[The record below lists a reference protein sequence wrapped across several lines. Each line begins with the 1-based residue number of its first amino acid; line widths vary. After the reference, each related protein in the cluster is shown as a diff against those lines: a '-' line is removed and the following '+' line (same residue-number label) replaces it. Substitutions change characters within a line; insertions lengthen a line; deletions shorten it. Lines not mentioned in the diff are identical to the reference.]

1 MELVDLYD
9 ENRIPL
15 GKTAGRYSR
24 KGAGEYRTVV
34 HICIFNSRRQLL
46 IHRRSMQKAACPGL
60 WDVSAAGG
68 VDAGETSRQ
77 GAERECREEL
87 GYALDLTGVRA
98 SVTVNFDR
106 GFDDF
111 FIVKRDVELS
121 DLKLQTEEVS
131 EVRWASLEE
140 VRDLLHQEKF
150 IAYPES
156 FLHFLF
162 DMQDTFGFVT
172 K

>member
-1 MELVDLYD
+1 VELVDLYD
-9 ENRIPL
+9 EDRIPL
-15 GKTAGRYSR
+15 RKISDRYS
-24 KGAGEYRTVV
+24 KKEEGEYRIVV
-34 HICIFNSRRQLL
+34 HICIFNSRGQML
-46 IHRRSMQKAACPGL
+46 IQRRSMQKESCPGL

-68 VDAGETSRQ
+68 VNAGETSRQ

-87 GYALDLTGVRA
+87 GYALELGGVRA

-111 FIVKRDVELS
+111 YIVKRDVDLSELE
-121 DLKLQTEEVS
+121 LQTEEVS

-140 VRDLLHQEKF
+140 VVELLHREEF
-150 IAYPES
+150 IPYPEG

-162 DMQDTFGFVT
+162 DMQDTFGFVL